1 VVGRAVPGGGWPTLD
16 LKKDDLDKLE
26 AAGAVVVF
34 LNGEGDGRRSWYLTV
49 AEFRTRAE
57 LRGEGTFSVRIDEQA
72 RWLSAFEGDAG
83 LRRAF
88 ERLLK

>member
-1 VVGRAVPGGGWPTLD
+1 
-16 LKKDDLDKLE
+16 
-26 AAGAVVVF
+26 
-34 LNGEGDGRRSWYLTV
+34 
-49 AEFRTRAE
+49 